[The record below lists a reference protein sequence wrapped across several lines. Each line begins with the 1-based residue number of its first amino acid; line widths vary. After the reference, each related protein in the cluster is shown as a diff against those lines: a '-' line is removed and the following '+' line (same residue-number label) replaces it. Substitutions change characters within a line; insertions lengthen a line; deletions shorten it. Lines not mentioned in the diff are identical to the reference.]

1 MSEQEYID
9 SSLDRSESQTEGGG
23 FYEEVQGMS
32 EARAVGEL
40 TTNRRSLRKCLKLE
54 TVGGG
59 STASFGGVPL
69 DWLG

>member
-9 SSLDRSESQTEGGG
+9 SSLDRSESLTYNGG
-23 FYEEVQGMS
+23 FYEEIQGMS

-54 TVGGG
+54 SGGEG
-59 STASFGGVPL
+59 STASFGGVSL
-69 DWLG
+69 DWIG

>member
-9 SSLDRSESQTEGGG
+9 GSLSGNEPPDNNGG
-23 FYEEVQGMS
+23 FYDDIQGMS

-40 TTNRRSLRKCLKLE
+40 PTNRRSLRKCLKLE
-54 TVGGG
+54 SGGEG
-59 STASFGGVPL
+59 STASFGGVSL

>member
-9 SSLDRSESQTEGGG
+9 SSLDRSESLTDNGG
-23 FYEEVQGMS
+23 FYEEIQGMS

-54 TVGGG
+54 SGGEG
-59 STASFGGVPL
+59 STASFGGVSL
-69 DWLG
+69 DWIG